1 MYIRHIRDIGVS
13 VSACIHDILMCICVF
28 LHEYICFLSS
38 SGPTVGNR
46 KVCYDA
52 EVYSVF
58 FTLVVTLQPGRL
70 CFMRKL

>member
-1 MYIRHIRDIGVS
+1 MYIGHISDIGVS
-13 VSACIHDILMCICVF
+13 VSACIHGILTCICVC
-28 LHEYICFLSS
+28 LHEYIWFLSS
-38 SGPTVGNR
+38 SGPIVGNR

-70 CFMRKL
+70 CLMRKL

>member
-1 MYIRHIRDIGVS
+1 MYLGHIRDMGVS
-13 VSACIHDILMCICVF
+13 VSACIHDILMRTCVC

-38 SGPTVGNR
+38 SGPTIRNR

-70 CFMRKL
+70 CLMRKL